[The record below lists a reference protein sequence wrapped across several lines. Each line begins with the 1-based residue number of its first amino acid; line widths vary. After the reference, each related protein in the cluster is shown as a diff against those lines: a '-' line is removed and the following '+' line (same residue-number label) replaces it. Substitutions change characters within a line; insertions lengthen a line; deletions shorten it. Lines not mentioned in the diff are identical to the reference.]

1 MIKNFEDLLDQVK
14 SNKKK
19 KIVVAA
25 AEDIEVLEVVE
36 QINKLGLAEFIL
48 IGDKERIEKIATEN
62 NKNIEAKI
70 INEADHK
77 NAAEKA
83 VEMIINGQADVIMKG
98 LLHTGVFLKA
108 ILNKEKG
115 INLGKQIS
123 QISVFEKEDEDGFQ
137 LLSDCAMAIQPDL
150 NEKKQIIENAVEL
163 AIKIGYSKP
172 KVALLTALEIVNP
185 DIPDTLDAAVLSK
198 MGDRGQIKNAIIDG
212 PFALDNAIS
221 LEAAQIKGVTGEVAG
236 KADILIAPNLQ
247 VGNVLHKALTYY
259 AHKEVAAAVIG
270 AGAPIVMTSRTD
282 SVSTKILSIALC
294 SYIS

>member
-1 MIKNFEDLLDQVK
+1 MIKNFDDLIEQVK
-14 SNKKK
+14 CKEKK

-36 QINKLGLAEFIL
+36 EVTKLGLADFIL
-48 IGDKERIEKIATEN
+48 VGEKAKIEKIARDYN
-62 NKNIEAKI
+62 KI
-70 INEADHK
+70 ITCEIIDEADNK
-77 NAAEKA
+77 KAAEKA
-83 VEMIINGQADVIMKG
+83 VELLVNGQASVIMKG
-98 LLHTGVFLKA
+98 LLHTGTFLKA

-115 INLGKQIS
+115 INTGNLIT
-123 QISVFEKEDEDGFQ
+123 QISVLEKENGEGLQ
-137 LLSDCAMAIQPDL
+137 MLSDCAMAIQPNL
-150 NEKKQIIENAVEL
+150 NEKKQIIENAIRL
-163 AIKIGYSKP
+163 ALRLGYDKP
-172 KVALLTALEIVNP
+172 RVALLSALEVVNP
-185 DIPDTLDAAVLSK
+185 DIQDTLDAAILSK

-221 LEAAQIKGVTGEVAG
+221 PEAAAIKGITGEVAG

-259 AHKEVAAAVIG
+259 AHKDVAAAVIG

-282 SVSTKILSIALC
+282 SVRTKVLSIALS